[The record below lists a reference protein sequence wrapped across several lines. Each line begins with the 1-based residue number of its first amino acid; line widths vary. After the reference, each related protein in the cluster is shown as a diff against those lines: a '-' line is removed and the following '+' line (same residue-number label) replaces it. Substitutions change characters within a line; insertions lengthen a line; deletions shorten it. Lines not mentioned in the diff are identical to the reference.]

1 MDMEKPLKFQ
11 GECFGLDT
19 DSDFC
24 DPLALVGFGM
34 QEWNPEYPAEQI
46 ETAPMRQVVDKIQR
60 SLNIAHT
67 PLEELVIMV
76 KQEGDGYCFKED

>member
-46 ETAPMRQVVDKIQR
+46 ETATMKQVVDKIQ
-60 SLNIAHT
+60 SSHNIAHM
-67 PLEELVIMV
+67 PLE
-76 KQEGDGYCFKED
+76 